1 MSTQIDWAAPVEPGR
16 GMLGLSLGMRLSEV
30 RDLLGGPGTTRTFAN
45 SPRLTVEDRA
55 PGAIILRAADIENI
69 AHDWQNIFA
78 RLIFEQGELAQIMV
92 SGDLHHAQYR
102 YKGKLFGNI
111 GLGAPVADLM
121 AFEKFQYDDV
131 EEVFFSEQL
140 PGLEVGGA
148 GACDVAVDPAQAV
161 TSVKVFRSR

>member
-1 MSTQIDWAAPVEPGR
+1 MSTQIDWAAPIEPGR
-16 GMLGLSLGMRLSEV
+16 GMLGLTLGMPLSEV
-30 RDLLGGPGTTRTFAN
+30 RLLLGDPGTTRTFAN

-55 PGAIILRAADIENI
+55 PGAIYLRAADIENI

-92 SGDLHHAQYR
+92 SGDLHNARYQ
-102 YKGKLFGNI
+102 YKGKLFGNV
-111 GLGAPVADLM
+111 GLGAPVAGLL

-140 PGLEVGGA
+140 PGLELGGA
-148 GACDVAVDPAQAV
+148 GACDLSVDPAQPV